1 MNVTLRKANAIQAS
15 INEVLKGLEFN
26 DTVSINEF
34 QNVGEAF
41 DAASTKFMANMTR
54 RIDLTTALYEIRK
67 AVGSAN
73 FQASIDSRLAE
84 VARLEKDIQF
94 YGKYANAKVREADAV
109 INGKL
114 DKIRN
119 RKEEAYYGRNEEVST
134 SIFTTEQ
141 VENFKQ
147 VLANAKKQK
156 QKLQDELLEANVRTE
171 VALSEQTVATLTKEN
186 IL

>member
-15 INEVLKGLEFN
+15 INETLKGLEFT

-41 DAASTKFMANMTR
+41 EAASTKFVANVAR
-54 RIDLTTALYEIRK
+54 RIDLTDALYEIRK

-73 FQASIDSRLAE
+73 FQANVDSRLAE

-94 YGKYANAKVREADAV
+94 FTKYATAKVRETDTV

-134 SIFTTEQ
+134 SIFTAEQ
-141 VENFKQ
+141 VDNFKR
-147 VLANAKKQK
+147 VLADAKKRK
-156 QKLQDELLEANVRTE
+156 QKLQDELLEANGRTE
-171 VALSEQTVATLTKEN
+171 IALSEQTVATLTKEN

>member
-15 INEVLKGLEFN
+15 INEALKGLEFN

-34 QNVGEAF
+34 QNVAEAF
-41 DAASTKFMANMTR
+41 DAASTKFVSNVTR
-54 RIDLTTALYEIRK
+54 RFALTAALYEIRK

-73 FQASIDSRLAE
+73 FQANVDNRLADI
-84 VARLEKDIQF
+84 ARLEKDIQF
-94 YGKYANAKVREADAV
+94 FNKYATAKVRESDAV

-119 RKEEAYYGRNEEVST
+119 RKEDTYYGRNEEVST

-141 VENFKQ
+141 VETFKQ
-147 VLANAKKQK
+147 SLATAKKQK

-171 VALSEQTVATLTKEN
+171 ITLSDETVATLTKEN